1 MRGGRS
7 EIFHIPTMATAHIA
21 AATTVFAFQSCVN
34 FRFAGCSAVSAV
46 KSRGPLLLGAVVV
59 YVLLRQ
65 RRLSAKEQQEQAR
78 KVHKLYDGK

>member
-1 MRGGRS
+1 PICLLSKFPGTLALVCGSSWHQPHELAGR
-7 EIFHIPTMATAHIA
+7 IMAD
-21 AATTVFAFQSCVN
+21 VFWLVVV
-34 FRFAGCSAVSAV
+34 AG
-46 KSRGPLLLGAVVV
+46 GPLLLGAVVV

>member
-1 MRGGRS
+1 M
-7 EIFHIPTMATAHIA
+7 
-21 AATTVFAFQSCVN
+21 
-34 FRFAGCSAVSAV
+34 
-46 KSRGPLLLGAVVV
+46 LLGAVVV